1 MSDLLARYSSVSV
14 QLSTI
19 SVRVGQTVE
28 SLITSL
34 LQRVHPISTVFQYL
48 SDRLGLKAT
57 VARNRTV
64 ELAPV
69 MPQTGITL
77 PLASNGTVIQYL
89 DKGCVTV
96 NPIKFHSKW

>member
-48 SDRLGLKAT
+48 SDRL
-57 VARNRTV
+57 V
-64 ELAPV
+64 ESF
-69 MPQTGITL
+69 ITSL
-77 PLASNGTVIQYL
+77 LQRFGA
-89 DKGCVTV
+89 
-96 NPIKFHSKW
+96 

>member
-1 MSDLLARYSSVSV
+1 MSHLLPRYSSVS
-14 QLSTI
+14 
-19 SVRVGQTVE
+19 
-28 SLITSL
+28 
-34 LQRVHPISTVFQYL
+34 
-48 SDRLGLKAT
+48 GLKAA

-96 NPIKFHSKW
+96 NPLKISLEVVILAEFELY